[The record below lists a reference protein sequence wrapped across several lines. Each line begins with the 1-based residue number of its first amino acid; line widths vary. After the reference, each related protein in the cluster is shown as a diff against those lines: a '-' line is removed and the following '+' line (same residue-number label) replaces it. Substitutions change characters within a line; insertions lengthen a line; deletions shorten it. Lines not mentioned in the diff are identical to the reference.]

1 MITDSFQLGRLARS
15 KFVESFDLAQHSDD
29 EQGDGNH
36 ATSPYGYGIF
46 NAKIAI
52 LLQKKQKNLQ
62 KHEKNLNLQS
72 TQRLGKVRLNGR
84 QNETLENTVMEKV
97 SFRIENIDGAL

>member
-52 LLQKKQKNLQ
+52 LLQKKTNKLAKARKKFELA
-62 KHEKNLNLQS
+62 KHTKTWKS
-72 TQRLGKVRLNGR
+72 
-84 QNETLENTVMEKV
+84 
-97 SFRIENIDGAL
+97 